1 MKLGMIGFGFR
12 GAYMLRTLLQEE
24 SEVILAAVADVSP
37 ECASKRIAAF
47 NLGYSPRMYLD
58 AAEML
63 QREELDGVIVSTR
76 CNLHTRFAV
85 MVLERGIPLFLEK
98 PVSTTME
105 DLIELKEAGDKSL
118 SPVVV
123 SFPLRVTSIVQK
135 AKEIVDSGELGKIE
149 NVNAF
154 NDVPYGGVY
163 YHGWYRDE
171 DTTHGLFLQKA
182 THDFDVLNCL
192 LPDKPVSICAM
203 SSKQIFKGDMPAGL
217 RCDDCERKLTC
228 TDGKYYTEKVRH
240 DDVQGEW
247 CCFAVDTGNEDSG
260 SALIKYDSGMHAS
273 YSQNF
278 FARKKAARRG
288 ARLYGY
294 RGTLEFDFYAGEKV
308 RVYDHFSGNVTDYE
322 AKSLGG
328 GHGGGDNVLMR
339 NFSEIVRG
347 ETDVSVSPL
356 DAGILS
362 ALMCLRARESA
373 QTERFCRISF

>member
-1 MKLGMIGFGFR
+1 MRIGIIGFGSR
-12 GAYMLRTLLQEE
+12 GSHLFRTLLNVDK
-24 SEVILAAVADVSP
+24 EVELAAVTDIAPDEVS
-37 ECASKRIAAF
+37 ERLSQFSLDR
-47 NLGYSPRMYLD
+47 SPRLYTD
-58 AAEML
+58 ADEML
-63 QREELDGVIVSTR
+63 DSEQLDGVIVSTR
-76 CNLHTRFAV
+76 CNLHTAFAIK
-85 MVLERGIPLFLEK
+85 VLARGIPLFLEK
-98 PVSTTME
+98 PVSTNID
-105 DLIELKEAGDKSL
+105 DLCTLDAAGKKSL

-135 AKEIVDSGELGKIE
+135 AKEIIDSGELGDIE

-154 NDVPYGGVY
+154 NDVPYGGGY
-163 YHGWYRDE
+163 YHNWYRD
-171 DTTHGLFLQKA
+171 DSITQGLFLQKA
-182 THDFDVLNCL
+182 THDFDVLNFL
-192 LPDKPVSICAM
+192 LPNTPVSICAM
-203 SSKQIFKGDMPAGL
+203 TSKQIFKGDMPAGQK
-217 RCDDCERKLTC
+217 CDDCEKQLFC
-228 TDGKYYTEKVRH
+228 WDSKYYIQNFRH
-240 DDVQGEW
+240 DDIHGDF

-328 GHGGGDNVLMR
+328 GHGGGDTALMK
-339 NFSEIVRG
+339 NFSDIIRG
-347 ETDVSVSPL
+347 ETDVSVAPL
-356 DAGILS
+356 DSGIFS
-362 ALMCLRARESA
+362 ALMCLRAKESA